1 MSRDLPDGP
10 VPDEHVFRYRVL
22 GPDVERLRTFI
33 ADSGADASCR
43 PVAVRSEAGLT
54 VQLLLTRAQLGR
66 VRATRA
72 GDGLEI
78 EEVEDVTAAQ
88 QAARAEVGPGNR
100 FAQRGEV
107 PHGLGRKE

>member
-1 MSRDLPDGP
+1 MSPEPPDDHSF
-10 VPDEHVFRYRVL
+10 DEHVFRYRVI
-22 GPDVERLRTFI
+22 GPDADQLRTFI
-33 ADSGADASCR
+33 AESGADASCR

-54 VQLLLTRAQLGR
+54 VQLLLTRTQLGR
-66 VRATRA
+66 ARATRA
-72 GDGLEI
+72 GDGVVI

-100 FAQRGEV
+100 FAQRGDV

>member
-1 MSRDLPDGP
+1 MTPDLPAGE
-10 VPDEHVFRYRVL
+10 VPDEHVYRYRVV
-22 GPDVERLRTFI
+22 GPDAERLRTFI

-43 PVAVRSEAGLT
+43 PVAVRSDAGLT

-66 VRATRA
+66 VRASRA
-72 GDGLEI
+72 GDGLVI
-78 EEVEDVTAAQ
+78 DEVEDVTAAQ

-100 FAQRGEV
+100 FAQRGAV

>member
-1 MSRDLPDGP
+1 
-10 VPDEHVFRYRVL
+10 
-22 GPDVERLRTFI
+22 
-33 ADSGADASCR
+33 
-43 PVAVRSEAGLT
+43 

-72 GDGLEI
+72 GAGVVI

-100 FAQRGEV
+100 FAQRGDV